1 MPEKWEKQE
10 NETQKNYNLFCVY
23 RDLGITR
30 SLRKVVEKLQKP
42 ERYIGN
48 LSNLSAKFGW
58 VERCNSYDEYI
69 DSENQKANIERIRKM
84 NADTATIAEKVRQL
98 AGLKIQAIYK
108 RVEGAVKSGNMEE
121 LDELLKDIPVSMIP
135 ALMESGFEVQR
146 KALGVNDKVDID
158 AKVQHTIDP
167 EAVRN
172 KILSKLRGHE
182 DDAHSGN
189 TSQSPE
195 S

>member
-58 VERCNSYDEYI
+58 VERCNAYDEYI